1 MIPLLKPRLGC
12 EPQKH
17 KRHRIPK
24 PGALNRP
31 VARGLG
37 NAWQSGLTLP
47 PLKGSGGRAP
57 SVSTQRGR

>member
-1 MIPLLKPRLGC
+1 MIPLLKPWLGC

-24 PGALNRP
+24 LGALNRP

-57 SVSTQRGR
+57 STSTQRGR